1 MTKEI
6 RLNAF
11 DMNCVVHQSAGLWT
25 HPRDRA
31 VEYTSLEYWT
41 DLAQILERGLFDGLF
56 IADVL
61 GVYDVYGG
69 NVDTAISQAIQIPLN
84 DPVLV
89 IPPMAQVT
97 KHLGFGVTCTLSFEP
112 PYPFARRMST
122 LDHLTRGRIGW
133 NIVTGY
139 LNSAAKGVGMDAQ
152 NAHDHRYDIADE
164 YMEVVY
170 KLWEGSWEDDA
181 VVRDRDNRI
190 FARPDKVHK
199 IHHHGENYRVDAIH
213 LCEPSPQRT
222 PLLYQAGASNR
233 GCEFAA
239 RHAECVF
246 LLGPSKQVVAP
257 RVADIRRRAARYG
270 RNPAEILIF
279 TLMTVIVGRT
289 EAEAKAK
296 FDDYRSH
303 ISHAGALTLFSGW
316 TGIDFSRYALDDPIR
331 YLKNDA
337 INSAVEAFTLA
348 DPNRTWT
355 VREIAE
361 FVGIGGMGPILV
373 GSPEQIAD
381 ELESWIETT
390 DIDGFNLCYAVT
402 PESFTDF
409 VDLVVPELQR
419 RGVYKREYRE
429 GTLRE
434 KFYGPGRARLPE
446 SHPASAYRH
455 RAAAADTAPAA
466 AIVNDDQSV
475 AQGLEQS
482 FGQSFGRLS

>member
-1 MTKEI
+1 M
-6 RLNAF
+6 
-11 DMNCVVHQSAGLWT
+11 
-25 HPRDRA
+25 
-31 VEYTSLEYWT
+31 
-41 DLAQILERGLFDGLF
+41 
-56 IADVL
+56 
-61 GVYDVYGG
+61 
-69 NVDTAISQAIQIPLN
+69 
-84 DPVLV
+84 
-89 IPPMAQVT
+89 
-97 KHLGFGVTCTLSFEP
+97 
-112 PYPFARRMST
+112 
-122 LDHLTRGRIGW
+122 
-133 NIVTGY
+133 TGY

-199 IHHHGENYRVDAIH
+199 IHHEGENYRVDAIH

-222 PLLYQAGASNR
+222 PVLYQAGASNR

-316 TGIDFSRYALDDPIR
+316 TGIDFSRYSLDDPIR

-361 FVGIGGMGPILV
+361 FVGHRRDGP
-373 GSPEQIAD
+373 D
-381 ELESWIETT
+381 
-390 DIDGFNLCYAVT
+390 
-402 PESFTDF
+402 
-409 VDLVVPELQR
+409 
-419 RGVYKREYRE
+419 
-429 GTLRE
+429 
-434 KFYGPGRARLPE
+434 PGRLARADRRRAGVLDR
-446 SHPASAYRH
+446 SDRYRRFQLASGDAGELYGFRRSGGAGTAAARGLQARVPRGH
-455 RAAAADTAPAA
+455 VAREALWARTRAAAGKSSGERLPPSCRYRGRRHTAGAA
-466 AIVNDDQSV
+466 VTTTVQIMIKVV
-475 AQGLEQS
+475 G
-482 FGQSFGRLS
+482 